1 MTDDRYLRQAL
12 FAPIGEAGQDK
23 IRNSSAVIIGCG
35 ALGTVIADNLCRA
48 GVGRLRIVDRDFVDL
63 TNLQRQTLF
72 TEKDARER
80 LPKAIAAARRLGE
93 VNSETRLDPV
103 VADVNP
109 RNIETLIA
117 GFSALLDATDN
128 LETRFLIN
136 DACAKH
142 GIPWVYGGAVGSTG
156 MVLPIIPG
164 RTACLRCVLEELPAA
179 GSLPTCDSG
188 GILNAASG
196 AVACL
201 QTAATLRILVGA
213 EEGIGQLL
221 CVDVW
226 SGRFRAIAASRR
238 EDCPTCRAHRYDFL
252 DGKGIPW
259 TTALCG
265 RNMVQIQPAEERV
278 ISLGALAEK
287 LRPLGRVSLTD
298 FLLTCN
304 VGDYELVVFPTGRV
318 LVRGTTDIALA
329 RGLVAR
335 CIGT

>member
-1 MTDDRYLRQAL
+1 
-12 FAPIGEAGQDK
+12 
-23 IRNSSAVIIGCG
+23 
-35 ALGTVIADNLCRA
+35 
-48 GVGRLRIVDRDFVDL
+48 VDL

-80 LPKAIAAARRLGE
+80 LPKAVAAARRLGE

-142 GIPWVYGGAVGSTG
+142 GIPWVYGGAVGATG

-196 AVACL
+196 VVACL
-201 QTAATLRILVGA
+201 QTAAALRILVGSD
-213 EEGIGQLL
+213 EGIGQLL

-226 SGRFRAIAASRR
+226 TGRFRTISAARR
-238 EDCPTCRAHRYDFL
+238 EDCPTCRPFDRERSRTAQGGRYDFL

-265 RNMVQIQPAEERV
+265 RNMVQIQPAEERP
-278 ISLGALAEK
+278 ISLEALAEK
-287 LRPLGRVSLTD
+287 LRPLGQVSLTD

-304 VGDYELVVFPTGRV
+304 VGGCELVVFPTGRV
-318 LVRGTTDIALA
+318 LVRGTTDIAVA

>member
-1 MTDDRYLRQAL
+1 
-12 FAPIGEAGQDK
+12 
-23 IRNSSAVIIGCG
+23 
-35 ALGTVIADNLCRA
+35 
-48 GVGRLRIVDRDFVDL
+48 VDRDFVDL

-72 TEKDARER
+72 TEKDAQDR

-93 VNSETRLDPV
+93 VNSEIRLDPV

-109 RNIETLIA
+109 RNVETLIA
-117 GFSALLDATDN
+117 GFSVLLDATDN
-128 LETRFLIN
+128 FETRFLFN
-136 DACAKH
+136 DACAKR

-156 MVLPIIPG
+156 MILPIIPG

-179 GSLPTCDSG
+179 GSLPTCDTG

-201 QTAATLRILVGA
+201 QSAATLRILVGA
-213 EEGIGQLL
+213 DEGIGRLL

-226 SGRFRAIAASRR
+226 SGRFRTIAAGRR
-238 EDCPTCRAHRYDFL
+238 EDCPVCRPFELPQGGPEQGRMGRARRYDFL

-265 RNMVQIQPAEERV
+265 RNMVQIQPAEERA

-298 FLLTCN
+298 FLLTCAI
-304 VGDYELVVFPTGRV
+304 GDCELVVFPTGRV

-329 RGLVAR
+329 RSLVAR